1 MATSAPLAKTFL
13 ISRGLSI
20 VAMIAIVGM
29 TAHFVSQLVDSNIDP
44 PREIVGT
51 LTVVSLHESTHLPI
65 QSTQLTPTQKK
76 TSLATLY
83 TLLSLPL
90 FYSSASTTLLILTAL
105 DFLLLLTFTVVSVLL
120 GRPISHLNCRSIR
133 SASAASSAESAWA
146 FAMALAS
153 GRDGSAVMGLTGWAG
168 SGRAECFQ
176 TKAVW
181 GLGVALCVLFATSSI
196 VLPVMWW
203 KGRKGVSAKGEA

>member
-1 MATSAPLAKTFL
+1 MASTTPLGRTFL
-13 ISRGLSI
+13 ISRGLSV
-20 VAMIAIVGM
+20 VAMVSIVGI
-29 TAHFVSQLVDSNIDP
+29 TAHFVSQLVSSNIDP

-51 LTVVSLHESTHLPI
+51 LTVVNSHNPSSPS
-65 QSTQLTPTQKK
+65 QSQQEANVNTQ
-76 TSLATLY
+76 TSLAALY

-90 FYSSASTTLLILTAL
+90 FYSSASTTLLILTVL
-105 DFLLLLTFTVVSVLL
+105 DVLLLLAFTIISVLL
-120 GRPISHLNCRSIR
+120 GRPISHLNCRAIR

-153 GRDGSAVMGLTGWAG
+153 GKEGSAVVGLTGWAG

-181 GLGVALCVLFATSSI
+181 GLGVALCILFATSAV
-196 VLPVMWW
+196 VLPVMWY
-203 KGRKGVSAKGEA
+203 KGRRGVVAKGEA

>member
-1 MATSAPLAKTFL
+1 MNKHTNQY
-13 ISRGLSI
+13 
-20 VAMIAIVGM
+20 M
-29 TAHFVSQLVDSNIDP
+29 Q
-44 PREIVGT
+44 
-51 LTVVSLHESTHLPI
+51 
-65 QSTQLTPTQKK
+65 
-76 TSLATLY
+76 TSLAALY

-90 FYSSASTTLLILTAL
+90 FYSSASTTLLILTTL
-105 DFLLLLTFTVVSVLL
+105 DALLLLAFTIISVLL
-120 GRPISHLNCRSIR
+120 GRPISHLNCRAIR

-153 GRDGSAVMGLTGWAG
+153 GNEGSAVMGLTGWAG

-181 GLGVALCVLFATSSI
+181 GLGVALCILFATSTV

-203 KGRKGVSAKGEA
+203 KARKGVPLKGEA

>member
-1 MATSAPLAKTFL
+1 VRLLALWQWQVALASQPQTKDQDTN
-13 ISRGLSI
+13 LSI
-20 VAMIAIVGM
+20 
-29 TAHFVSQLVDSNIDP
+29 Q
-44 PREIVGT
+44 
-51 LTVVSLHESTHLPI
+51 
-65 QSTQLTPTQKK
+65 
-76 TSLATLY
+76 TSLAALY

-105 DFLLLLTFTVVSVLL
+105 DVLLLLAFTIISVLL
-120 GRPISHLNCRSIR
+120 GRPISHLNCRAIR

-153 GRDGSAVMGLTGWAG
+153 GKENSAVMGLTGWAG

-181 GLGVALCVLFATSSI
+181 GLGVALCILFATSAV
-196 VLPVMWW
+196 VLPVMWY
-203 KGRKGVSAKGEA
+203 KGRKGVVAKGEA

>member
-1 MATSAPLAKTFL
+1 MSLSNSSSAPLAKTFL
-13 ISRGLSI
+13 IARALSL

-51 LTVVSLHESTHLPI
+51 LTV
-65 QSTQLTPTQKK
+65 

-105 DFLLLLTFTVVSVLL
+105 DFLLLLAFLTVSILL
-120 GRPISHLNCRSIR
+120 GQPLSHLNCRTIR

-153 GRDGSAVMGLTGWAG
+153 GKEGSAVMGLTGWAG

-181 GLGVALCVLFATSSI
+181 GLGVALCVLFATSCT

-203 KGRKGVSAKGEA
+203 KGRKGVPKGEA

>member
-1 MATSAPLAKTFL
+1 MHKKTDK
-13 ISRGLSI
+13 
-20 VAMIAIVGM
+20 M
-29 TAHFVSQLVDSNIDP
+29 
-44 PREIVGT
+44 E
-51 LTVVSLHESTHLPI
+51 
-65 QSTQLTPTQKK
+65 K

-105 DFLLLLTFTVVSVLL
+105 DALLLLAFTIVSVLL
-120 GRPISHLNCRSIR
+120 GRPISHLNCRAIR

-181 GLGVALCVLFATSSI
+181 GLGVACCVLFATTSV

-203 KGRKGVSAKGEA
+203 KARRGVSAKGEA

>member
-20 VAMIAIVGM
+20 IAMISIVGM

-51 LTVVSLHESTHLPI
+51 LTVQPSTP
-65 QSTQLTPTQKK
+65 SSP
-76 TSLATLY
+76 
-83 TLLSLPL
+83 LPL

-105 DFLLLLTFTVVSVLL
+105 DALLLLAFTIVSVLL
-120 GRPISHLNCRSIR
+120 GRPISHLNCRAIR

-181 GLGVALCVLFATSSI
+181 GLGVACCVLFATTSV

-203 KGRKGVSAKGEA
+203 KGRRGVSAKGEA

>member
-1 MATSAPLAKTFL
+1 MHKT
-13 ISRGLSI
+13 
-20 VAMIAIVGM
+20 
-29 TAHFVSQLVDSNIDP
+29 TNKNQN
-44 PREIVGT
+44 
-51 LTVVSLHESTHLPI
+51 
-65 QSTQLTPTQKK
+65 Q

-105 DFLLLLTFTVVSVLL
+105 DALLLLAFTIVSVLL
-120 GRPISHLNCRSIR
+120 GRPISHLNCRAIR

-181 GLGVALCVLFATSSI
+181 GLGVACCVLFATTSV

-203 KGRKGVSAKGEA
+203 KGRRGSSVAHSWESWEVGSCGGERVREAELFA

>member
-1 MATSAPLAKTFL
+1 MASSAPLARTFL
-13 ISRGLSI
+13 ISRGLSV
-20 VAMIAIVGM
+20 VAMVSIVGM
-29 TAHFVSQLVDSNIDP
+29 TAHFVSQLVSSNIDP

-51 LTVVSLHESTHLPI
+51 LTVVSCDDVSISKKCQQDTKAN
-65 QSTQLTPTQKK
+65 TQ
-76 TSLATLY
+76 TSLAALY

-105 DFLLLLTFTVVSVLL
+105 DVLLLLAFTIISVLL
-120 GRPISHLNCRSIR
+120 GRPISHLNCRAIR

-153 GRDGSAVMGLTGWAG
+153 GKEGSAVMGLTGWAG

-181 GLGVALCVLFATSSI
+181 GLGVALCILFATSAV
-196 VLPVMWW
+196 VLPVMWY
-203 KGRKGVSAKGEA
+203 KGRKGVAAKGEA

>member
-1 MATSAPLAKTFL
+1 M
-13 ISRGLSI
+13 
-20 VAMIAIVGM
+20 
-29 TAHFVSQLVDSNIDP
+29 Q
-44 PREIVGT
+44 
-51 LTVVSLHESTHLPI
+51 
-65 QSTQLTPTQKK
+65 
-76 TSLATLY
+76 TSLAALY

-105 DFLLLLTFTVVSVLL
+105 DALLLLAFTIISVLL
-120 GRPISHLNCRSIR
+120 GRPISHLDCRAIR

-153 GRDGSAVMGLTGWAG
+153 GQENSAVMGLTGWAG

-181 GLGVALCVLFATSSI
+181 GLGVALCILFATSAV
-196 VLPVMWW
+196 VLPVMWY
-203 KGRKGVSAKGEA
+203 KGRKGVVAKSEA

>member
-1 MATSAPLAKTFL
+1 MASTTPLGRTFL
-13 ISRGLSI
+13 ISRGLSV
-20 VAMIAIVGM
+20 VAMVSIVGI
-29 TAHFVSQLVDSNIDP
+29 TAHFVSQLVSSNIDP

-51 LTVVSLHESTHLPI
+51 LTV
-65 QSTQLTPTQKK
+65 
-76 TSLATLY
+76 TSLAALY

-90 FYSSASTTLLILTAL
+90 FYSSASTTLLILTVL
-105 DFLLLLTFTVVSVLL
+105 DVLLLLAFTIISVLL
-120 GRPISHLNCRSIR
+120 GRPISHLNCRAIR

-153 GRDGSAVMGLTGWAG
+153 GKEGSAVVGLTGWAG

-181 GLGVALCVLFATSSI
+181 GLGVALCILFATSAV
-196 VLPVMWW
+196 VLPVMWY
-203 KGRKGVSAKGEA
+203 KGRRGVVAKGEA